1 MWCPFLH
8 MIHIQHIGMAHN
20 YRNVSQAIQAV
31 RDCGYEI
38 SMGLMPKSIGPLT
51 FCFTGTGNVSKV
63 QNLRHNQ
70 TLRKNTLRRIL
81 WWMFHFMHLFSFLQ
95 GAQDIINELPV
106 EYVEPHELKDVSE
119 TGGMKY
125 FEHHA
130 IFSCWSDR
138 GGL

>member
-1 MWCPFLH
+1 
-8 MIHIQHIGMAHN
+8 
-20 YRNVSQAIQAV
+20 
-31 RDCGYEI
+31 
-38 SMGLMPKSIGPLT
+38 
-51 FCFTGTGNVSKV
+51 
-63 QNLRHNQ
+63 
-70 TLRKNTLRRIL
+70 
-81 WWMFHFMHLFSFLQ
+81 MFHFMLLFSFLQ

>member
-1 MWCPFLH
+1 ML
-8 MIHIQHIGMAHN
+8 
-20 YRNVSQAIQAV
+20 
-31 RDCGYEI
+31 
-38 SMGLMPKSIGPLT
+38 
-51 FCFTGTGNVSKV
+51 
-63 QNLRHNQ
+63 
-70 TLRKNTLRRIL
+70 
-81 WWMFHFMHLFSFLQ
+81 LFSFLQ